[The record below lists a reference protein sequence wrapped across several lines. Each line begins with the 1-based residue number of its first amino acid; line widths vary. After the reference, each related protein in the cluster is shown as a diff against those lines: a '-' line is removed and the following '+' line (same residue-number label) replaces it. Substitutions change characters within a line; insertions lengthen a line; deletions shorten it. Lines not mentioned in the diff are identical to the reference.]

1 MKITIQRTESKEI
14 EIITPA
20 YFKIAKDEMI
30 AIFDENNI
38 VTAKNDDTFSCVCNR
53 TFILDSEKLKCTDE
67 NLVDE
72 TTFFDFY
79 NKAHAALSLL
89 PKYSES
95 DEIENG
101 FTSREDDDKSVND
114 HYETELLNFDK

>member
-14 EIITPA
+14 EIVTPA
-20 YFKIAKDEMI
+20 YYRIGEYEVC
-30 AIFDENNI
+30 AIFDEKNV
-38 VTAKNDDTFSCVCNR
+38 VTAYNNGGLIITSSREFWS
-53 TFILDSEKLKCTDE
+53 LYEKDKIKDE
-67 NLVDE
+67 NLIDE
-72 TTFFDFY
+72 TTFFEAY

-101 FTSREDDDKSVND
+101 STSREDDDRSVND
-114 HYETELLNFDK
+114 HYETELLRTE